1 MSDIELQE
9 IGGST
14 TYIPPSHIISKLSL
28 YGVKIDENGRVTA
41 GATVSGN
48 SGGVDIHGLD
58 VYVDDSFTYMW
69 TPDKYDSGCLFK
81 YYSSTAYINDIGIA
95 NAKYTGD
102 RLGKSINIQIKSN
115 YSGAGVGEVN
125 VVSSTVYSLYIPTS
139 SDLATEFIA
148 YRDYSES
155 EDAFIF
161 EIKPSGQNYSNSYK
175 TYGTYYYT
183 IDGSDPSDS
192 NNSNRKTIV
201 DNTGIIVPNKAGSYE
216 IRVWHKVGAA
226 TAELESLTYTVGEA
240 KYTAP
245 TISYDNINNLI
256 KFSNLDQ
263 NKDTDVL
270 LQVQYEIVYNVNS
283 LTASDKINIDG
294 YSERTYSPA
303 YSGKVRAR
311 IVDSRG
317 VPYGAS
323 EWSDYFTYTKLTE
336 KYPLPPVNVDNK
348 TNTISFSEIPKNVY
362 LHIHF
367 YYNDGT
373 EEIKNY
379 LETTDGIYK
388 ITYTKNGYFTY
399 IINNKLGAEIGTSD
413 TSSPVYFTVVG
424 SSVEIYPTPNLKI
437 STTTNN
443 AIEIYNILKG
453 YELDWEI
460 SYDYDNDG
468 TYDKTESYNE
478 TTTYTSKIIN
488 IGKYKGKIRARI
500 INSNGEAVGYSEWSS
515 WLEFDFTD
523 STPDPEPDP
532 DPEVKIKIPN
542 ITTEEVKVN
551 NITKIKVLFTRPSS
565 ETNLYTK
572 VYYTINGIVP
582 NTDSNLANIN
592 EEFYI
597 TPPSNNFNIRYR
609 AYYEINDKTYWSDTG
624 SVNISV
630 SDNPNPEPDPE
641 PGGDNNKDNINNPF
655 HYGYNKP
662 SLNTRV
668 VKNYID
674 IIFSVD
680 PESTK
685 SLEAIQYVLDEI
697 IKPFGTINL
706 AEQVFARKYNN
717 NNKRF
722 SGDKLVL
729 YSDETYSGEL
739 NINDNGDV
747 NKMNNYKLPTFQK
760 GHWEFNYFRNK
771 LANKF
776 TKEEL
781 QKVYTNIPITKADGT
796 TEIVSITVEDLINS
810 ISTTNKNNINVFRSD
825 NRSLIYGKYI
835 VARFIFNNDKRI
847 KLQNVTFITN
857 NY

>member
-1 MSDIELQE
+1 MNDIELQE

-14 TYIPPSHIISKLSL
+14 TNLPATKFITKLFISPTIN
-28 YGVKIDENGRVTA
+28 VNGQVVSYVMVT
-41 GATVSGN
+41 GN
-48 SGGVDIHGLD
+48 NQGVDIHGLD
-58 VYVDDSFTYMW
+58 VYVNDSFTYMW
-69 TPDKYDSGCLFK
+69 HPTYDKGCLFK
-81 YYSSTAYINDIGIA
+81 FYPGIIELNDIGVA
-95 NAKYTGD
+95 NAKYTSD
-102 RLGKSINIQIKSN
+102 RLGKSISIQFKSN
-115 YSGAGVGEVN
+115 YDGAGVGEVN
-125 VVSSTVYSLYIPTS
+125 TVSSNVSNLYIPTS

-148 YRDYSES
+148 YREYDESKEVFTFDIKPTRGDYS
-155 EDAFIF
+155 
-161 EIKPSGQNYSNSYK
+161 KSYTK
-175 TYGTYYYT
+175 YGIYYYT

-192 NNSNRKTIV
+192 NNTNRKELH
-201 DNTGIIVPNKAGSYE
+201 DNKSITVPNKAGSYK
-216 IRVWHKVGAA
+216 IRVWHKVGVA
-226 TAELESLTYTVGEA
+226 TAELKPLIYTVGEP

-263 NKDTDVL
+263 NKDTDVI
-270 LQVQYEIVYNVNS
+270 LQVEYDIQYNVNS
-283 LTASDKINIDG
+283 LTASGKINVDD

-311 IVDSRG
+311 IIDSRG
-317 VPYGAS
+317 VRYGAS
-323 EWSDYFTYTKLTE
+323 EWSDYFSFTKFTE
-336 KYPLPPVNVDNK
+336 KYPLPPVSVNNT
-348 TNTISFSEIPKNVY
+348 TNTISFSEIPDYVY
-362 LHIHF
+362 LHVNF

-379 LETTDGIYK
+379 LETTDGTYK
-388 ITYTKNGYFTY
+388 ITYSKNGYFTY
-399 IINNKLGAEIGTSD
+399 VINNKLGAEIGTSD
-413 TSSPVYFTVVG
+413 MSNPVYFTVAG
-424 SSVEIYPTPNLKI
+424 SSAEIYPTPNLKV
-437 STTTNN
+437 STTTANS
-443 AIEIYNILKG
+443 IDIYNILKG
-453 YELDWEI
+453 YELEWEI
-460 SYDYDNDG
+460 SYDYNNDG
-468 TYDKTESYNE
+468 TYDKTESFNE
-478 TTTYTSKIIN
+478 TTTYTSKTLN
-488 IGKYKGKIRARI
+488 IGKYKGKIRTRI
-500 INSNGEAVGYSEWSS
+500 INLNGEAVGYSEWSS

-609 AYYEINDKTYWSDTG
+609 AYYEVNDKTYWSDIG

-630 SDNPNPEPDPE
+630 SDNPNPKPDPE

-655 HYGYNKP
+655 YYGYNKP

-717 NNKRF
+717 NNNKRF

-760 GHWEFNYFRNK
+760 GHWEFNYFRNE